1 MNGLVP
7 PNQPEW
13 RDNRSSPLRGEI
25 LRRNSTIRIL
35 FVLLLL
41 LCGTILARA
50 QDPEDEN
57 RQENPPAEQKAITD
71 PAEYEAYITAINT
84 THTLESRKAALEAF
98 LQRFP
103 NSIMRDQTLDALMEI
118 MVQLDNQRTAAVRA
132 DLRFRQ
138 LTAEMYARNLALVPD
153 KLNHYTQCSL
163 GQFIVEDSS
172 ERDRLF
178 YRSVT
183 TSEGDRQIEVL
194 HGFRLHIAYQGT
206 PFVNFIAERLGTN
219 YATDKK
225 TLIESLRGL
234 STEPDTETVVPWP
247 ASMNDFEVYGIN
259 RKRLA
264 GGVLSI
270 YMLFHDA
277 DQTVVTIYLLNTPPE
292 SPKFRTLDEYHGLRD
307 QFLKIYTACAGTQ
320 PQKPRQ

>member
-1 MNGLVP
+1 M
-7 PNQPEW
+7 
-13 RDNRSSPLRGEI
+13 
-25 LRRNSTIRIL
+25 RIFL
-35 FVLLLL
+35 VLLLL
-41 LCGTILARA
+41 VCGTILARA

-57 RQENPPAEQKAITD
+57 QQEDPPAEQKAITD

-118 MVQLDNQRTAAVRA
+118 MVRLDNQRTAAVRA

-138 LTAEMYARNLALVPD
+138 LTSEMYARNLALVPD
-153 KLNHYTQCSL
+153 KLNHYTQCNL
-163 GQFIVEDSS
+163 GQFIVEESS

-178 YRSVT
+178 YRTVT
-183 TSEGDRQIEVL
+183 TSEGDRQIEVI
-194 HGFRLHIAYQGT
+194 HTFRLHIAYQGT
-206 PFVNFIAERLGTN
+206 PFVNFIAERLGTS

-225 TLIESLRGL
+225 TLIEGLRGL
-234 STEPDTETVVPWP
+234 STEPDTEPVVPWP
-247 ASMNDFEVYGIN
+247 AFMSGFEVYGIN
-259 RKRLA
+259 RQRLG

-307 QFLKIYTACAGTQ
+307 QFLKTYTTCFDAPAKA
-320 PQKPRQ
+320 PLRHLSAKP